1 MQLKQYR
8 KIIQNKIDASIKVMV
23 TMETNISRINLPMVT
38 MTTNQATINL
48 PMVAMTT
55 NQSIL

>member
-23 TMETNISRINLPMVT
+23 TMEVFDIDHDKEVYPVIHRAVWAQLSGTRIL
-38 MTTNQATINL
+38 
-48 PMVAMTT
+48 
-55 NQSIL
+55 